1 MSFKEGNEKCVGL
14 HSSSSSSVHMESRNK
29 NSTATNRVSP
39 PTPHLTINQFQPVF
53 KQTRKKKQELNKKA
67 NDNRNSLDQT
77 SFKTQPDR
85 ISSSYSISSEPNEKS
100 RSNDGNHFLFSSNSF
115 YGDGSINNTS
125 LDQHHHNQS
134 STSLENKKTS
144 PSVVSQEASSSIR
157 SDQYNDIGGGNNESK
172 AIKSVPKLNLV
183 SAQSSHDSNK
193 IQCFVMSPSPTCNID
208 DVEEVFKLDEYQND
222 NLLSASLQE
231 PKETIVSCHGI
242 IEKTTGNGSNITTAI
257 LNDDFSEDI
266 SNELFTGYSPSKQP
280 LLGSKD
286 MEDNDEENSVSKKN
300 KSIMASNSRPTSWT
314 TNKARRLS
322 LLGSNLLSR
331 NSSKLR
337 ANKQTTF
344 IPPLEKET
352 SSYNQEKVP
361 VKSRLGRFRRV
372 KFNKNEEDTSSNS
385 SNDVKDP
392 ER

>member
-1 MSFKEGNEKCVGL
+1 MMRC
-14 HSSSSSSVHMESRNK
+14 H
-29 NSTATNRVSP
+29 
-39 PTPHLTINQFQPVF
+39 
-53 KQTRKKKQELNKKA
+53 
-67 NDNRNSLDQT
+67 
-77 SFKTQPDR
+77 DR
-85 ISSSYSISSEPNEKS
+85 M
-100 RSNDGNHFLFSSNSF
+100 
-115 YGDGSINNTS
+115 TC
-125 LDQHHHNQS
+125 
-134 STSLENKKTS
+134 
-144 PSVVSQEASSSIR
+144 
-157 SDQYNDIGGGNNESK
+157 
-172 AIKSVPKLNLV
+172 
-183 SAQSSHDSNK
+183 HD
-193 IQCFVMSPSPTCNID
+193 
-208 DVEEVFKLDEYQND
+208 
-222 NLLSASLQE
+222 
-231 PKETIVSCHGI
+231 IVSCHGI

-257 LNDDFSEDI
+257 LNEDFSEDI
-266 SNELFTGYSPSKQP
+266 SNELFSGYSPSKQP

-300 KSIMASNSRPTSWT
+300 KSIMVSNSRPASWT

-352 SSYNQEKVP
+352 SSYNQEKIP